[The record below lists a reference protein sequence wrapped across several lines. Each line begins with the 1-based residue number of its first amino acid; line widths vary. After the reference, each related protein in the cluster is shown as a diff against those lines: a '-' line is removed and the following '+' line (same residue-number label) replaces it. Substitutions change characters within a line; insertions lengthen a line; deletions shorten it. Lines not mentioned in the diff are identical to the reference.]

1 MRILH
6 TADWHIGRRSDDLD
20 RSAEIK
26 EALDHVVRIAQEK
39 QVDMVIIA
47 GDIYDTLVP
56 SAESENLLYN
66 TLSRLSNN
74 GETAVIALAGNHD
87 EPKRLSNASVFASRF
102 NIYMIG
108 YYDDIQ
114 IPAPNTS
121 RNIYATECGKG
132 YIKFKT
138 QKGEEA
144 VVVCLPYPSYY
155 RYKEI
160 KKESDTL
167 NESIKRWMQ
176 EGVSQFR
183 DDTINIFTTHVL
195 SYGDA
200 DAFKDDLYT
209 VSSPFPF
216 VENSVYECKAHYTAL
231 GHIHRNCCINESR
244 NVCYPGSLIN
254 TSFGL
259 SNDGDKFV
267 NVVDLDAEHGVTNIE
282 KIQIPAKK
290 LYLFKGNNLEDLV
303 EFCHQHSDDYIKAVI
318 TSKRN
323 YEYSELKELRAKN
336 PNLVTLSVLTDEI
349 MKLKNVESKKDLTN
363 SEIFDHFV
371 MAKRGEK
378 PKPEVKE
385 LFLKLMGENLYETD

>member
-26 EALDHVVRIAQEK
+26 EALDHVVRIAKEK
-39 QVDMVIIA
+39 EVDMVIIA

-66 TLSRLSNN
+66 TLSQLSNN
-74 GETAVIALAGNHD
+74 GDTAVIAIAGNHD

-102 NIYMIG
+102 NIYLVG
-108 YYDDIQ
+108 YYDDIK
-114 IPAPNTS
+114 IPSPNTS

-160 KKESDTL
+160 KKDDDNL
-167 NESIKRWMQ
+167 NASIKKWME
-176 EGVSQFR
+176 EGVKQFG

-195 SYGDA
+195 SYGEA
-200 DAFKDDLYT
+200 AKMQDDIYT

-216 VENSVYECKAHYTAL
+216 IENSVYECKAHYTAL

-244 NVCYPGSLIN
+244 NVNYSGSIIN
-254 TSFGL
+254 TAFGL
-259 SNDGDKFV
+259 ANDLDKYV
-267 NVVDLDAEHGVTNIE
+267 NVVDLDAKNGVTNIE
-282 KIQIPAKK
+282 KVQIPAKK
-290 LYLFKGNNLEDLV
+290 MYTFRGDNLDTLHA
-303 EFCHQHSDDYIKAVI
+303 FCEEHVNDYVKAII
-318 TSKRN
+318 TSKRS
-323 YEYSELKELRAKN
+323 YEYAELKEFRAKN
-336 PNLVTLSVLTDEI
+336 PNLVTLSVVTDEI
-349 MKLKNVESKKDLTN
+349 MQLKNVESKKDLTN
-363 SEIFDHFV
+363 SEIFEHFV

-378 PKPEVKE
+378 PRPEVKE